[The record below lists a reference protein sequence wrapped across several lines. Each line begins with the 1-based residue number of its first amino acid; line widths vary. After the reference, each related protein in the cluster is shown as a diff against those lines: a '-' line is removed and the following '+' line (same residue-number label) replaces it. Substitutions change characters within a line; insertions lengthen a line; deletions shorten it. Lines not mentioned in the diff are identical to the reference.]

1 MTKPNKNSRKYR
13 KEIYITAGIILAAAL
28 AISVHFI
35 VTTVI
40 PNNARKDRIEAIYS
54 SLNIG
59 SEYTLTS
66 ANVFGDKRVYSWDA
80 GRTYSSEKDYV
91 RESTVDV
98 TATDLKAKI
107 EKAGFAFLEEPYA
120 GSTFIQYHFK
130 SVKNE
135 YVRITVSS
143 KPRDDALRKDSANA
157 EPSTET
163 LALDPNAGP
172 STVIVKVNL
181 DDNNE

>member
-13 KEIYITAGIILAAAL
+13 KEIYITAAIILAAAL
-28 AISVHFI
+28 AISLHFI
-35 VTTVI
+35 ITNVI
-40 PNNARKDRIEAIYS
+40 PNSARKDRIEAIYS
-54 SLNIG
+54 SLNLG

-66 ANVFGDKRVYSWDA
+66 ANVFGEKRVYSWDN

-91 RESTVDV
+91 RDSTVDA
-98 TATDLKAKI
+98 TATDLKNKV
-107 EKAGFAFLEEPYA
+107 EKAGFTFLEEPYA

-130 SVKNE
+130 SDKNE

-143 KPRDDALRKDSANA
+143 KPRDDAFRKDGSDPG
-157 EPSTET
+157 PSEAT

-172 STVIVKVNL
+172 STVVVKVNL